1 MGKVLILIGI
11 LYLLYYAGNVV
22 YDLFIK
28 TPAIVRNEDEGEV
41 ISLGNITEE
50 TSVDITNVSEEE
62 VENLNMPESYILS
75 DEGELFSD
83 DDAESSGLNQNRFE
97 EEQAIDNYN
106 AVEEEP
112 TAEEKNNQQSFLS
125 KLSSAL
131 NIKEQDIISKNTE
144 LIPNTISDEMFRNF
158 FDKASSHI
166 VVGNESGQNFYR
178 SSLVF

>member
-28 TPAIVRNEDEGEV
+28 TPAIVRNENEGEV
-41 ISLGNITEE
+41 ISLGSITDE
-50 TSVDITNVSEEE
+50 TSADITNVSEEE
-62 VENLNMPESYILS
+62 VENLNMPDSYILA
-75 DEGELFSD
+75 DEEELFSD
-83 DDAESSGLNQNRFE
+83 NNDESGLNQIRFE

-106 AVEEEP
+106 GAEQEP
-112 TAEEKNNQQSFLS
+112 TAEEKNDHRSFLS

-131 NIKEQDIISKNTE
+131 SIKEQNVISKDTE